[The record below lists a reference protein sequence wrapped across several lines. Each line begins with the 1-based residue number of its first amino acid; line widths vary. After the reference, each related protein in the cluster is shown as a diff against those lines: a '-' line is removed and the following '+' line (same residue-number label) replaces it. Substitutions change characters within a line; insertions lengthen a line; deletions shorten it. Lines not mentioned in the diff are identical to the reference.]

1 MKRFNMSNLLLYNAT
16 PEAHTHTRG
25 ATDYR
30 THGSDRIT
38 VLRHG
43 SDHFS
48 DHQKKKK
55 KRRETNITLF
65 SIYSV

>member
-38 VLRHG
+38 VLRQIG
-43 SDHFS
+43 SFFTS
-48 DHQKKKK
+48 SKKKKK